1 MNIDLHPCQTCGAP
15 PCNRTDRHLQQF
27 CEASLVSSFLLQ
39 AGHRMPTPTSGDS
52 SPRPQHTLFQPCFH
66 VCQPTAHVEAS
77 FSNDTGQFRYSV
89 VSTDRIRWPHLLS
102 CLFTSFFEPAVG
114 HFSTARL
121 AACRPGISALVGSG
135 LVSPRASGSPLAH
148 STDSQEAPNTRLML
162 GDRPFL
168 QPTPMWLVCTAYCI
182 FSRWRPMFS

>member
-1 MNIDLHPCQTCGAP
+1 MQSNGSASPTVLRSTLGFFLPSAGRSPNADADLRGFLP
-15 PCNRTDRHLQQF
+15 PP
-27 CEASLVSSFLLQ
+27 AAYVIS
-39 AGHRMPTPTSGDS
+39 
-52 SPRPQHTLFQPCFH
+52 TLFPRLS
-66 VCQPTAHVEAS
+66 AHGLRRGF

-135 LVSPRASGSPLAH
+135 LDSPRASGSPLAH